1 MNRIEISVL
10 DPQAALDIF
19 AKTWR
24 NAGAG
29 RSPTPTLACGSLHEL
44 FEAITER
51 RLALLRQVAAMD
63 RANVSRLAKASD
75 QDPATVQDDVER
87 MLDLGLLVHDEH
99 GDLRAPYDEIVI
111 HAEIRKAA

>member
-10 DPQAALDIF
+10 DPQAALDTF
-19 AKTWR
+19 AETWR
-24 NAGAG
+24 DAEAG
-29 RSPTPTLACGSLHEL
+29 RSPTPTLAFGSLHDL
-44 FEAITER
+44 FETITER
-51 RLALLRQVAAMD
+51 RLALMRQVAAMD

-75 QDPATVQDDVER
+75 KDPATVQGDVER
-87 MLDLGLLVHDEH
+87 MLDLGLLVHDEQ

>member
-10 DPQAALDIF
+10 DPQAALDTF

-51 RLALLRQVAAMD
+51 RLALMRQVAAMD
-63 RANVSRLAKASD
+63 RANVSRLTKSTD
-75 QDPATVQDDVER
+75 QDPAIVQDNVER
-87 MLDLGLLVHDEH
+87 MRDLGLLVHDDRGE
-99 GDLRAPYDEIVI
+99 LRAPYDEIVI